1 VNKSFSDELKH
12 QTIDNW
18 NRILSHNFI
27 VEMAKD
33 ILPISKFVFYLKQD
47 QIFLESLS
55 KLLATASRIAYD
67 RQTKTWFESLLD
79 STTRYEMPM
88 QLEIINLLEDDLKSS
103 GVSQEKTTQN
113 YVSHLERVSNS
124 DDLAMMLSAMAPC
137 PWTYYEISQASIR
150 EDIKSEVFKKWLGF
164 YSSVESLKQVN
175 QIKEQLDKLGNNA
188 DEKKRIEMKN
198 HFSISCNYEL
208 KFWDM
213 AYSYRK

>member
-137 PWTYYEISQASIR
+137 PWTYYEISQALI
-150 EDIKSEVFKKWLGF
+150 EKIL
-164 YSSVESLKQVN
+164 SL
-175 QIKEQLDKLGNNA
+175 
-188 DEKKRIEMKN
+188 RFSKN
-198 HFSISCNYEL
+198 G
-208 KFWDM
+208 
-213 AYSYRK
+213 